1 MVTLKQIMR
10 ANALS
15 CIIFGFLFIVLPT
28 DTALFLSTSNTVPT
42 TALVILGVVLVANG
56 AHLIWASLSQIP
68 NILLVMYFSLGD
80 FLWVIASSYLIFSE
94 MWITSE
100 QGIAA
105 ASTVA
110 VLVGVFG
117 VLQMQKRSSVDIA
130 SHAI

>member
-1 MVTLKQIMR
+1 MVTLKQVMR

-117 VLQMQKRSSVDIA
+117 VLQMQKRSSVEIA

>member
-42 TALVILGVVLVANG
+42 MMLVILGVVLVANG
-56 AHLIWASLSQIP
+56 AHLIWASLSQKP
-68 NILLVMYFSLGD
+68 NKILVMYFSLGD

>member
-68 NILLVMYFSLGD
+68 NKLLVMYFSFGD

-130 SHAI
+130 SSAI